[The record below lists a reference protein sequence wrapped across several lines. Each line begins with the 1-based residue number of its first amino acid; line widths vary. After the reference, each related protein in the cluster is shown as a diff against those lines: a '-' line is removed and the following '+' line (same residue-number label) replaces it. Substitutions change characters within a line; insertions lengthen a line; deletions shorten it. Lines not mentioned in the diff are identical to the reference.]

1 MSWEI
6 QYLPE
11 ALDDL
16 RRLDGSQRVQV
27 LKAIKK
33 VSENPLPDTEGGY
46 GKPLGSRSPT
56 SLSGFLKIK
65 LKGAGLR
72 VVYQL
77 VRHEGQMLLIVVGAR
92 TDDEDC
98 ETAQRRTERHTL

>member
-16 RRLDGSQRVQV
+16 RRLDGSQRIQV

-33 VSENPLPDTEGGY
+33 VSEKPFARHRGRLWKTIRQPQPYQSLRLSEDQAEGSWPAGGLPA
-46 GKPLGSRSPT
+46 
-56 SLSGFLKIK
+56 
-65 LKGAGLR
+65 GAP
-72 VVYQL
+72 
-77 VRHEGQMLLIVVGAR
+77 
-92 TDDEDC
+92 
-98 ETAQRRTERHTL
+98 

>member
-33 VSENPLPDTEGGY
+33 
-46 GKPLGSRSPT
+46 
-56 SLSGFLKIK
+56 
-65 LKGAGLR
+65 
-72 VVYQL
+72 
-77 VRHEGQMLLIVVGAR
+77 
-92 TDDEDC
+92 
-98 ETAQRRTERHTL
+98 

>member
-33 VSENPLPDTEGGY
+33 VSENPLHDTE
-46 GKPLGSRSPT
+46 
-56 SLSGFLKIK
+56 
-65 LKGAGLR
+65 
-72 VVYQL
+72 
-77 VRHEGQMLLIVVGAR
+77 
-92 TDDEDC
+92 
-98 ETAQRRTERHTL
+98 

>member
-33 VSENPLPDTEGGY
+33 VSENPLHDTERGY
-46 GKPLGSRSPT
+46 RKPLGSRNRT
-56 SLSGFLKIK
+56 NLSGFLKIK
-65 LKGAGLR
+65 LKEAGLR

-77 VRHEGQMLLIVVGAR
+77 VRHEGKMLLIVVGAR
-92 TDDEDC
+92 TDDEVY
-98 ETAQRRTERHTL
+98 ETAQRRIERHTL

>member
-33 VSENPLPDTEGGY
+33 VSETPLPDTEVGY
-46 GKPLGSRSPT
+46 GKPLGSRNHT
-56 SLSGFLKIK
+56 NLSGFLKIK
-65 LKGAGLR
+65 LKGAGPR

-77 VRHEGQMLLIVVGAR
+77 VRHEGQMLLIGTR
-92 TDDEDC
+92 TDDEVY
-98 ETAQRRTERHTL
+98 ETAQRRIERHTL